1 MAENAKTVKPDLKRT
16 RLSSSDEE
24 YTLDSRFKRLEELI
38 CKNFSDLQAE
48 ISGFRVDTNES
59 IRDLKKDIDDLKT
72 SVGFT
77 QKECDDLKAKNQQLE
92 TKVSAAEMKISELN
106 AESEVL
112 KTKITK
118 LEDYSRRENLRIYNV
133 QENEDEECIELV
145 AKIFDLMVGR
155 PPGAIHAAHRLG
167 KVESMV
173 RNEAEALGEASSFSQ
188 RPRPIII
195 RFVSRQERDIMWRN
209 RFKIKESEEFKNV
222 FLDEDL
228 SQTSARRRKAL
239 RNARRIAKEKGL
251 ASRITGD
258 KIVINGIQYSY
269 ERLPDEYKK

>member
-145 AKIFDLMVGR
+145 
-155 PPGAIHAAHRLG
+155 G